1 MQCGKVPRLSARE
14 NFGLVKVKFR
24 IDLASRRYRHP
35 FMLRSGA
42 RAIRCFDDNVISH
55 SAWAKARCINCHQ
68 RAFAS
73 RRRVHPPTIKWFK
86 QDYPESPGREEIDPE
101 HDYVDPKD
109 LPEARALR
117 AKIDQLGAEIADLAG
132 HNKPS
137 LIEPLIATLSPE
149 DQAKVRK
156 ALAEEEEEEDELYET
171 DISLTDLPKLEKLG
185 PKLNLELGQTV
196 YLRKLDKCL
205 RNAADDVLNPSTRL
219 DLWST
224 YRSSKRSLPNFLHL
238 VPNSVFR
245 VLWESQTNS
254 EGPQRASHLCVLAQD
269 MIENGKD
276 LSEEQALLYIDS
288 LIRQARVD
296 DAHKQWQ
303 KESNRLDNNDSTRL
317 EYRYLGIRIFSCM
330 DEPEKAQELAIS
342 LLPVE
347 KDKISS
353 VLVPIIIAWISRGGD
368 SSLKSAWALYLRL
381 RTELGSQIT
390 ITDFD
395 NISLTFLNCGQIDMA
410 LAVFKDLMLSG
421 KDTPETSDQLY
432 RASLGLIGEMH
443 TQSIDPAQ
451 VTKVSLA
458 ALIAMPRRFQNKY
471 FYGSWMKRLIGQGEV
486 DAAAAVIE
494 LMMERGVK
502 PDAKHM
508 NGILAAWLRNGSE
521 KERAKAE
528 QMGWAMI
535 AQRLD
540 FVRARRG
547 QPLDASVQEEKLRIS
562 RWPKHV
568 RRFMAR
574 ATTETFSILL
584 LDFHYRGRQNLVQL
598 LQRYFIEAE
607 LSPNSYYMNHLMLV
621 QLREGRHLAAWDIF
635 DSMSSHVLPDLQTFA
650 CLWDCE
656 KGHLDRV
663 KLKRPDKFPGPRAIL
678 NRMMSWYSSLSE
690 KARDQVREEC
700 SRSFYE
706 QVVRCMCLNRDLQ
719 GTIVALCVMKDLF
732 RLYPDEGTAR
742 MVTIQVAQI
751 ATGLSPTP
759 SRSRRTSSA
768 QAKSQGTVSKM
779 NQLLQLVQDQRAKTL
794 AQRGI
799 DVAGLDD
806 GEKEEELLA
815 VLVTYLQT
823 ILRQTIPEQADVE
836 EKIESA
842 ARDMGV
848 PGLGEVVKRLT
859 A

>member
-1 MQCGKVPRLSARE
+1 
-14 NFGLVKVKFR
+14 
-24 IDLASRRYRHP
+24 
-35 FMLRSGA
+35 MLRSGA

-73 RRRVHPPTIKWFK
+73 RRKFDPTIKWFK
-86 QDYPESPGREEIDPE
+86 QDYPESPGREETDPE
-101 HDYVDPKD
+101 HVYPDPKD

-224 YRSSKRSLPNFLHL
+224 YRSSKRSLPKFLHL
-238 VPNSVFR
+238 VPNSAFR

-276 LSEEQALLYIDS
+276 LSEEQALFYIDS

-303 KESNRLDNNDSTRL
+303 KESSRLDNNDSTRL
-317 EYRYLGIRIFSCM
+317 EYRYLGIRIFCCM
-330 DEPEKAQELAIS
+330 DEPEKAQELAMS

-353 VLVPIIIAWISRGGD
+353 VLVPIIIAWIIRGGE
-368 SSLKSAWALYLRL
+368 SSLKCAWALYLRL

-432 RASLGLIGEMH
+432 RASLRLIGEMH
-443 TQSIDPAQ
+443 TQSIDLTQ

-540 FVRARRG
+540 FVKARRG

-598 LQRYFIEAE
+598 LQRYFVEAE

-690 KARDQVREEC
+690 RARDQVREEC
-700 SRSFYE
+700 SRSLYE

-759 SRSRRTSSA
+759 PRSRRTSSA
-768 QAKSQGTVSKM
+768 QAKSQGNVSKM
-779 NQLLQLVQDQRAKTL
+779 NQLLQLVKDQRAETL
-794 AQRGI
+794 EQRGI
-799 DVAGLDD
+799 DVAGLDE

>member
-1 MQCGKVPRLSARE
+1 
-14 NFGLVKVKFR
+14 
-24 IDLASRRYRHP
+24 
-35 FMLRSGA
+35 MLRSGT
-42 RAIRCFDDNVISH
+42 RVIRSFHHNVISH
-55 SAWAKARCINCHQ
+55 SVWPEARYINYPQ
-68 RAFAS
+68 RLFAS
-73 RRRVHPPTIKWFK
+73 RKVDPPEQQRPPIIKWFK
-86 QDYPESPGREEIDPE
+86 QLLPGSSHREEIDPE
-101 HDYVDPKD
+101 LEYADDED
-109 LPEARALR
+109 LPEARILR
-117 AKIDQLGAEIADLAG
+117 AKIDQLEAEIADLAG
-132 HNKPS
+132 HNKPT

-171 DISLTDLPKLEKLG
+171 DISLMDLPKLEKLG
-185 PKLNLELGQTV
+185 PKLNLDLGQTV

-205 RNAADDVLNPSTRL
+205 RKVADEVSNTSKQI

-238 VPNSVFR
+238 VPNSVFK
-245 VLWESQTNS
+245 VLWESQANA
-254 EGPQRASHLCVLAQD
+254 EGPHRTSRLCALAQD
-269 MIENGKD
+269 MMESGKE
-276 LSEEQALLYIDS
+276 LSQHQALFYIDS
-288 LIRQARVD
+288 LLRQGRLD
-296 DAHKQWQ
+296 EAHKQWR
-303 KESNRLDNNDSTRL
+303 KESTRLDQDDSSRL

-330 DEPEKAQELAIS
+330 DDPEKAQELAMS

-347 KDKISS
+347 KGMISS
-353 VLVPIIIAWISRGGD
+353 VLVPIIIAWINRGGE

-381 RTELGSQIT
+381 RTELGSRMT
-390 ITDFD
+390 IKDFD
-395 NISLTFLNCGQIDMA
+395 NISLTFLNCGRADMA

-432 RASLGLIGEMH
+432 QASLRLIGEMH
-443 TQSIDPAQ
+443 TQSINPAQ
-451 VTKVSLA
+451 LTKVSLA

-471 FYGSWMKRLIGQGEV
+471 FYGSWMKHLIGKGEV

-521 KERAKAE
+521 TERAKAE
-528 QMGWAMI
+528 HMGWAMI

-540 FVRARRG
+540 FVKARRG
-547 QPLDASVQEEKLRIS
+547 QPPDASVREEKLRIS
-562 RWPKHV
+562 RWPKHIQRLV
-568 RRFMAR
+568 AR

-584 LDFHYRGRQNLVQL
+584 LHFDRRGRQNLVQL

-607 LSPNSYYMNHLMLV
+607 LSPNSYYMNHLMFA
-621 QLREGRHLAAWDIF
+621 QLREGRHRAAWETF
-635 DSMSSHVLPDLQTFA
+635 DSMSLHVVPDLQSFA

-663 KLKRPDKFPGPRAIL
+663 KLKRPDRFPGPRAIL
-678 NRMMSWYSSLSE
+678 NRMASWYSQLSE
-690 KARDQVREEC
+690 RVRDQVCEEC

-706 QVVRCMCLNRDLQ
+706 QVVRCMCLNRDIQ
-719 GTIVALCVMKDLF
+719 GTIIALCVMKDFF
-732 RLYPDEGTAR
+732 RLYPDQDTAR

-751 ATGLSPTP
+751 ATGASQTP
-759 SRSRRTSSA
+759 ARVRRTSPA
-768 QAKSQGTVSKM
+768 HARSQGNVTKM
-779 NQLLQLVQDQRAKTL
+779 NQLLQLVTDQRAKTL
-794 AQRGI
+794 EQRGI
-799 DVAGLDD
+799 DAAGLTHE
-806 GEKEEELLA
+806 EKGEELL
-815 VLVTYLQT
+815 VILVTYLQT

-836 EKIESA
+836 ERIDLA

-848 PGLGEVVKRLT
+848 PGMSEVVKRLT